1 MRINN
6 LPLQQLN
13 TIKDANG
20 IIEKNNPDGLSFKD
34 FLNGAIH
41 GVNDLQIE
49 SGKLNEAL
57 ALGLTDN
64 IHQVMIVSEKAEV
77 ALQYTMQVRN
87 KILDAYHEIMRMPI

>member
-1 MRINN
+1 MRID

-13 TIKDANG
+13 IIKDTNG
-20 IIEKNNPDGLSFKD
+20 VVEINNQEGVSFKD

-49 SGKLNEAL
+49 SEKQNEAF

-64 IHQVMIVSEKAEV
+64 IHQVMIVSEKAEM
-77 ALQYTMQVRN
+77 ALQYTLQIRN
-87 KILDAYHEIMRMPI
+87 KILDAYQEIMRMPI

>member
-1 MRINN
+1 MRID
-6 LPLQQLN
+6 LPLQQLSI
-13 TIKDANG
+13 IKDTNG
-20 IIEKNNPDGLSFKD
+20 VVEKNNQEGVSFKD

-49 SGKLNEAL
+49 SEKQNEAF

-64 IHQVMIVSEKAEV
+64 IHQVMIVSEKAEM

-87 KILDAYHEIMRMPI
+87 KILDAYQEIMRMPI